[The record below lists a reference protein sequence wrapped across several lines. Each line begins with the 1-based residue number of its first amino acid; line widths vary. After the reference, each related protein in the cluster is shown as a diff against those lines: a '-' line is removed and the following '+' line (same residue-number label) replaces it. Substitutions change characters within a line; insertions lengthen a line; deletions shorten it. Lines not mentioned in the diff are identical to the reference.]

1 MKYNNSKTIIS
12 ILVLIMLIAS
22 CTKQK
27 IKVEDKKTEDPI
39 SNTVRLTDQ
48 QIKMSEIQIG
58 SIETRLISNTL
69 KINGEIA
76 AMPQN
81 TASVSMPMGG
91 RIRSINVIPGSKV
104 NKGQILA
111 YIENYDFIELQQ
123 NYLETKSKKYY
134 VGLDYQRQ
142 RMLYSN
148 DASSKKNMQ
157 LIASEYNTL
166 KIQLRGYEQKLLLI
180 GINPSRLTSRGITR
194 SIAIKSPIS
203 GYIKSVNAKI
213 GSMVSATDNLFEV
226 VNIKNL
232 FIQLT
237 VFDKDIDKLHKG
249 QNISFYVN
257 DEAESHHAIVYQ
269 TTKSIDNDRSYK
281 VLAKIISNCG
291 NILPGM
297 YVNANVALY
306 EVKKTALP
314 DDAFVNYGGKD
325 FIFICTG
332 SKTLNG
338 EKSTGYK
345 MIGIRK
351 GPSHGGYTQVNIPI
365 GLRSDMVVTKGAY
378 NILSALKNAGEED

>member
-1 MKYNNSKTIIS
+1 MKS
-12 ILVLIMLIAS
+12 IVSIFALLVLITS
-22 CTKQK
+22 CDNHKN
-27 IKVEDKKTEDPI
+27 KTEEKKINEPI
-39 SNTVRLTDQ
+39 SNSVRLTDE
-48 QIKMSEIQIG
+48 QIKMSGIQIG
-58 SIETRLISNTL
+58 TIERRLISNTL

-76 AMPQN
+76 SMPQN

-91 RIRSINVIPGSKV
+91 RIKNINVIPGSKV
-104 NKGQILA
+104 YKGQILG

-148 DASSKKNMQ
+148 DASSKKNLQ
-157 LIASEYNTL
+157 LISSEYNTL

-180 GINPSRLTSRGITR
+180 GINPSHLTSRGITR

-213 GSMVSATDNLFEV
+213 GLMASATDNLFEI

-237 VFDKDIDKLHKG
+237 VFDKDIDKLHEG
-249 QNISFYVN
+249 QKISFYVN
-257 DEAESHHAIVYQ
+257 DEKETHHAIVYQ
-269 TTKSIDNDRSYK
+269 TTKSIDSDRSYK
-281 VLAKIISNCG
+281 VLARIISNCG
-291 NILPGM
+291 NVLPGM
-297 YVNANVALY
+297 YVNAEVALNG
-306 EVKKTALP
+306 VRKPTLP
-314 DDAFVNYGGKD
+314 DEAIVNYGGKD

-338 EKSTGYK
+338 EKGTEYK
-345 MIGIRK
+345 MIEVNK
-351 GPSHGGYTQVNIPI
+351 GTSNGGYTQVNIPS
-365 GLRSDMVVTKGAY
+365 GLCSGMIVTKGAY

>member
-48 QIKMSEIQIG
+48 QIKTSEIQIG

-148 DASSKKNMQ
+148 DVSSKKNMQ

-194 SIAIKSPIS
+194 SIALRSPIS
-203 GYIKSVNAKI
+203 GYIKSINAKT
-213 GSMVSATDNLFEV
+213 GSMVSTTDNLFEV
-226 VNIKNL
+226 VNLKNL

-249 QNISFYVN
+249 QEILFYVN
-257 DEAESHHAIVYQ
+257 DEKEVHHAIVYQ
-269 TTKSIDNDRSYK
+269 TTKSIDSDRSYK

-291 NILPGM
+291 NVLPGM
-297 YVNANVALY
+297 YVNAEVALNG
-306 EVKKTALP
+306 ERRQALP
-314 DDAFVNYGGKD
+314 DDAIVNYGGKD

-332 SKTLNG
+332 SKILND
-338 EKSTGYK
+338 ERSTGYR
-345 MIGIRK
+345 MIEINK
-351 GPSHGGYTQVNIPI
+351 GANNQGYTQLNIPAGI
-365 GLRSDMVVTKGAY
+365 DHNMIVTKGAY
-378 NILSALKNAGEED
+378 NILSALKNAREED